1 MKAALDGIRVVDWT
15 IWQQGP
21 YSTAILADLGA
32 EVIKIEEKENGDPGR
47 GLASAAGSNTKSG
60 GRNFYL
66 ESNNRHKK
74 SVAVNL
80 KSPEGR
86 EIVYKLVE
94 KSDVFVQNFR
104 KGVAA
109 RMGLDYDTLR
119 KRNPKIIY
127 GSATGYGPEGPDSGE
142 PSFDYLGQSRSGL
155 LYAACG
161 PREMPPTY
169 IVGGLADQMG
179 AIMLSHGI
187 LTALLVRER
196 TGVGQAVDASHLGSM
211 MSLMGLNISSRLING
226 KEMMRYPREN
236 SFNPLWN
243 HYRCKDDKWIC
254 LGMIQGDKVWKDFM
268 KAVGLPHLI
277 DDPRFAEMGARGKN
291 SKELIKIFDE
301 TFATKT
307 RDEWM
312 KILHEGGDFIFTVV
326 NSIADLENDPQVIAN
341 DYIVDY
347 EHEIHG
353 KMKLLGATVKL
364 SQTPA
369 NPYGRAPE
377 HGEHTET
384 VLTEILGYSWE
395 DVDRLRQSGA
405 I

>member
-21 YSTAILADLGA
+21 YSTALLADLGA
-32 EVIKIEEKENGDPGR
+32 EVIKVEERDNGDPGR
-47 GLASAAGSNTKSG
+47 GLASAAGSTTKSG

-86 EIVYKLVE
+86 EIVYRLVE

-109 RMGLDYDTLR
+109 RMGLDYETLR
-119 KRNPKIIY
+119 KRNPKLIY

-161 PREMPPTY
+161 PRDMPPTY
-169 IVGGLADQMG
+169 IVGGIADQMG

-226 KEMMRYPREN
+226 KEMTRYPRES

-243 HYRCKDDKWIC
+243 HYKCKDGKWIC
-254 LGMIQGDKVWKDFM
+254 LGMIQGDKVWDDFM

-277 DDPRFAEMGARGKN
+277 KDPRFAEMGTRGKN
-291 SKELIKIFDE
+291 ARELIKILDE
-301 TFATKT
+301 TFITKT

-326 NSIADLENDPQVIAN
+326 NSIADLENDSQVVAN
-341 DYIVDY
+341 EYIVDY
-347 EHEIHG
+347 DHEIHG

-364 SQTPA
+364 SETPA

-377 HGEHTET
+377 HGEHTEA

-395 DVDRLRQSGA
+395 DIDRLRQSGA

>member
-1 MKAALDGIRVVDWT
+1 MKAALEGIRVVDWT

-21 YSTAILADLGA
+21 YSTALLADLGA
-32 EVIKIEEKENGDPGR
+32 EVIKIEERDNGDPGR
-47 GLASAAGSNTKSG
+47 GLASAAGSATKSG

-80 KSPEGR
+80 KSAEGR

-109 RMGLDYDTLR
+109 RMGLDYATLR
-119 KRNPKIIY
+119 KRNPKLIY

-161 PREMPPTY
+161 PRDMPPTY

-187 LTALLVRER
+187 LTALFARER
-196 TGVGQAVDASHLGSM
+196 TGVGQSVDASHLGSM

-243 HYRCKDDKWIC
+243 HYKCKDDKWLC
-254 LGMIQGDKVWKDFM
+254 LGMIQGDRVWDDFI
-268 KAVGLPHLI
+268 KAMGLERLAK
-277 DDPRFAEMGARGKN
+277 DPRFAEMGTRGKN
-291 SKELIKIFDE
+291 ARELIKIFDE
-301 TFATKT
+301 TFLTKT

-326 NSIADLENDPQVIAN
+326 NSIPDLENDPQVIAN

-347 EHEIHG
+347 DHEIHG

-364 SQTPA
+364 SETPA
-369 NPYGRAPE
+369 DPFGRAPE

-395 DVDRLRQSGA
+395 DIDRLRQSGA

>member
-1 MKAALDGIRVVDWT
+1 
-15 IWQQGP
+15 
-21 YSTAILADLGA
+21 
-32 EVIKIEEKENGDPGR
+32 
-47 GLASAAGSNTKSG
+47 
-60 GRNFYL
+60 
-66 ESNNRHKK
+66 
-74 SVAVNL
+74 
-80 KSPEGR
+80 
-86 EIVYKLVE
+86 
-94 KSDVFVQNFR
+94 VQNFR

-109 RMGLDYDTLR
+109 RMGLDYETLR
-119 KRNPKIIY
+119 KRNPKLIY

-169 IVGGLADQMG
+169 IVGGIADQMG

-226 KEMMRYPREN
+226 KEMMRYPRES

-243 HYRCKDDKWIC
+243 HYKCKDDKWIC

-268 KAVGLPHLI
+268 KAIGLPQLI
-277 DDPRFAEMGARGKN
+277 DDPRFAEMGPRGKN
-291 SKELIKIFDE
+291 ARELIRIFDE
-301 TFATKT
+301 TFLTKT

-326 NSIADLENDPQVIAN
+326 NSIADLEKDSQVLAN
-341 DYIVDY
+341 EYIVDY
-347 EHEIHG
+347 DHEIHG

-364 SQTPA
+364 SETPS

>member
-21 YSTAILADLGA
+21 YSTALLADLGA
-32 EVIKIEEKENGDPGR
+32 EVIKLEERDNGDPGR
-47 GLASAAGSNTKSG
+47 GLASAAGSTNKSG

-94 KSDVFVQNFR
+94 KSDIFVQNFR

-109 RMGLDYDTLR
+109 RMGLDYETLR
-119 KRNPKIIY
+119 KRNPKLIY

-161 PREMPPTY
+161 PRDMPPTY

-187 LTALLVRER
+187 LTALFARER
-196 TGVGQAVDASHLGSM
+196 TGVGQSVDASHLGSM

-226 KEMMRYPREN
+226 KEMMRYPRES

-243 HYRCKDDKWIC
+243 HYKCKDDKWIC
-254 LGMIQGDKVWKDFM
+254 LGMIQGDRVWDDFI
-268 KAVGLPHLI
+268 KAMGLEHLAK
-277 DDPRFAEMGARGKN
+277 DPRFAEMGTRGKN
-291 SKELIKIFDE
+291 AKDLIKIFDE
-301 TFATKT
+301 TFITKT
-307 RDEWM
+307 REEWM

-341 DYIVDY
+341 DYIVPYD
-347 EHEIHG
+347 HEIHG

-364 SQTPA
+364 SETPA

-395 DVDRLRQSGA
+395 DIDRLRNSGA

>member
-1 MKAALDGIRVVDWT
+1 MKAALEGIRVVDWT

-21 YSTAILADLGA
+21 YSTALLADLGA
-32 EVIKIEEKENGDPGR
+32 EVIKIEERDNGDPGR
-47 GLASAAGSNTKSG
+47 GLASAAGSTTKSG

-80 KSPEGR
+80 KSAEGR

-109 RMGLDYDTLR
+109 RMGLDYATLR
-119 KRNPKIIY
+119 KRNPKLIY

-161 PREMPPTY
+161 PRDMPPTY

-187 LTALLVRER
+187 LTALFARER

-226 KEMMRYPREN
+226 KEMGRYPRES

-254 LGMIQGDKVWKDFM
+254 LGMIQGDRVWKDFM
-268 KAVGLPHLI
+268 KAMGLDNLI

-291 SKELIKIFDE
+291 ARELIKIFDE
-301 TFATKT
+301 RFATKT

-326 NSIADLENDPQVIAN
+326 NSIPDLENDPQVIAN

-347 EHEIHG
+347 EHPIHG

-364 SQTPA
+364 SETPA

-377 HGEHTET
+377 HGEHTEQ

-395 DVDRLRQSGA
+395 DVDKLRQSGA

>member
-1 MKAALDGIRVVDWT
+1 MKAALEGIRVVDWT

-21 YSTAILADLGA
+21 YSTALLADLGA
-32 EVIKIEEKENGDPGR
+32 EVIKIEERDNGDPGR
-47 GLASAAGSNTKSG
+47 GLASAAGSTTKSG

-74 SVAVNL
+74 SVAVNV

-109 RMGLDYDTLR
+109 RMGLDYETLR
-119 KRNPKIIY
+119 KRNPKLIY

-161 PREMPPTY
+161 PRDMPPTY

-187 LTALLVRER
+187 LTALLARER
-196 TGVGQAVDASHLGSM
+196 TGIGQAVDASHLGSM

-226 KEMMRYPREN
+226 KEMTRYPRES

-243 HYRCKDDKWIC
+243 HYKCKDDKWLC
-254 LGMIQGDKVWKDFM
+254 LGMIQGDRVWDDFI
-268 KAVGLPHLI
+268 KAMGLERLAQ
-277 DDPRFAEMGARGKN
+277 DPRFAEMGARGKN
-291 SKELIKIFDE
+291 AKELIKIFDE
-301 TFATKT
+301 TFLTKT
-307 RDEWM
+307 REEWM

-326 NSIADLENDPQVIAN
+326 NSIADLENDPQVVAN

-347 EHEIHG
+347 DHEIHG

-364 SQTPA
+364 SETPS
-369 NPYGRAPE
+369 NPFGRAPE

-395 DVDRLRQSGA
+395 DIDRLRQSGA

>member
-32 EVIKIEEKENGDPGR
+32 EVIKVEERDNGDPGR
-47 GLASAAGSNTKSG
+47 GLSSAAGSTTKSG

-74 SVAVNL
+74 SIAVNL

-86 EIVYKLVE
+86 EIVYRLVE

-109 RMGLDYDTLR
+109 RMGLDYETLR

-161 PREMPPTY
+161 PRDMPPTY
-169 IVGGLADQMG
+169 IVGGIADQMG

-196 TGVGQAVDASHLGSM
+196 TGIGQAVDASHLGSM

-226 KEMMRYPREN
+226 KEMTRYPRES

-254 LGMIQGDKVWKDFM
+254 LGMIQADRVWNDFM
-268 KAVGLPHLI
+268 KAMGLGHLI
-277 DDPRFAEMGARGKN
+277 TDPRFADMSSRGKN
-291 SKELIKIFDE
+291 AREMIKILDE

-312 KILHEGGDFIFTVV
+312 KILHQGGDFIFTVV
-326 NSIADLENDPQVIAN
+326 NSIADLENDPQVVAN
-341 DYIVDY
+341 EYIVDY
-347 EHEIHG
+347 DHEIHG

-364 SQTPA
+364 SETPA

-377 HGEHTET
+377 HGEHTEAI
-384 VLTEILGYSWE
+384 LTEILGYSWE
-395 DVDRLRQSGA
+395 DIDRLRHSGA

>member
-1 MKAALDGIRVVDWT
+1 MKAPLEGIRVVDWT

-21 YSTAILADLGA
+21 YSTALLADLGA
-32 EVIKIEEKENGDPGR
+32 EVIKIEERDNGDPGR
-47 GLASAAGSNTKSG
+47 GLASAAGSTTKSG

-109 RMGLDYDTLR
+109 RMGLDYATLR
-119 KRNPKIIY
+119 KRNPKLIY

-142 PSFDYLGQSRSGL
+142 PSFDYLGQARSGL

-161 PREMPPTY
+161 PRDMPPTY
-169 IVGGLADQMG
+169 VVGGLADQMG

-187 LTALLVRER
+187 LTALFARER

-226 KEMMRYPREN
+226 KEMGRYPRES

-254 LGMIQGDKVWKDFM
+254 LGMIQGDRVWKDFM
-268 KAVGLPHLI
+268 KAMGLENLI

-291 SKELIKIFDE
+291 ARELIKIFDE
-301 TFATKT
+301 KFATKT
-307 RDEWM
+307 REEWM

-326 NSIADLENDPQVIAN
+326 NSIPDLEKDPQVIAN

-347 EHEIHG
+347 EHPIHG

-364 SQTPA
+364 SETPA

-377 HGEHTET
+377 HGEHTEQ

-395 DVDRLRQSGA
+395 DVDKLRQSGA